1 MSQSDSVDS
10 QHFEVAVI
18 GAGIAGSMS
27 AILCSRVGLRTI
39 LLERHR
45 FPRDKVCGCC
55 INGRAMQILTRA
67 GLESGLRQLQPTT
80 TSSLAIQY
88 RGRRLNVAMP
98 AGFAVSR
105 RSMDQWLVEE
115 ATQSGCKFLDEVT
128 ASVQPLSSEPDEREI
143 QLRFTHP
150 RDFRP
155 DQGQHR
161 SGIDDSS
168 AGIAPGVIQPSST
181 SSTNA
186 SLFAKVVLVCDGL
199 GHPSLHLLPSFSA
212 DPQAGSR
219 IGLGATFPRTA
230 ADDWI
235 QRGEVLMAVASTGYA
250 GVVEI
255 ENNQWNLAAAVDPTS
270 LNRSNTPLDVL
281 ENIFRLA
288 GVPIPQ
294 ELANAT
300 IKGTIPL
307 TRSAR
312 QIADHRLLL
321 LGDSTGY
328 VEPFTGEGMA
338 WALTAAA
345 AVIPTVVSAV
355 RDGWSDEIANQWQ
368 TKFKDIVGSQ
378 KKICRFLSVSL
389 RHPWLLPPILTACQ
403 FFPSLTQQLV
413 SRINRVPEALDFI

>member
-1 MSQSDSVDS
+1 MSISHLVDA
-10 QHFEVAVI
+10 QQFAVAVI
-18 GAGIAGSMS
+18 GTGIAGSMS
-27 AILCSRVGLRTI
+27 AILCSRAGLQTI

-55 INGRAMQILTRA
+55 INGRAIQILKRA

-98 AGFAVSR
+98 AGVAVSR

-115 ATQSGCKFLDEVT
+115 AIKSGCQFLDEVT
-128 ASVQPLSSEPDEREI
+128 ASVQPLHSEPDEREI
-143 QLRFTHP
+143 QLRFMNP
-150 RDFRP
+150 KDCRP
-155 DQGQHR
+155 DQAQR
-161 SGIDDSS
+161 SAGIDESS
-168 AGIAPGVIQPSST
+168 AGTALRLVQPTTT
-181 SSTNA
+181 SAMNA
-186 SLFAKVVLVCDGL
+186 SLFAKAVLVCDGL
-199 GHPSLHLLPSFSA
+199 GHSSLHPMPSFNA
-212 DPQAGSR
+212 DAQAGSR
-219 IGLGATFPRTA
+219 IGLGAAFPRTT

-235 QRGEVLMAVASTGYA
+235 KPGEVLMAVTSTGYA
-250 GVVEI
+250 GVVEV
-255 ENNQWNLAAAVDPTS
+255 ENIQWNLAAAINPTS
-270 LNRSNTPLDVL
+270 LNRTTSPLAAL
-281 ENIFRLA
+281 ANIFRSA

-294 ELANAT
+294 ELTNVT

-307 TRSAR
+307 TRSA
-312 QIADHRLLL
+312 QKIADHRLLL

-355 RDGWSDEIANQWQ
+355 RDGWSEEVVNQWQ
-368 TKFKDIVGSQ
+368 SMFAEIVSSQ
-378 KKICRFLSVSL
+378 KKICRLLSATL
-389 RHPWLLPPILTACQ
+389 RHPWLLPPILTTCQ

-413 SRINRVPEALDFI
+413 SRINRVPEALDIV

>member
-1 MSQSDSVDS
+1 MAISNSVDA
-10 QHFEVAVI
+10 QHFDVAVI

-27 AILCSRVGLRTI
+27 AILCSRAGLRTI

-55 INGRAMQILTRA
+55 INGRAFQILKRA
-67 GLESGLRQLQPTT
+67 GLESGLRQLQPAT

-98 AGFAVSR
+98 TGFAVSR

-115 ATQSGCKFLDEVT
+115 AVKSGCEFWDEVT

-143 QLRFTHP
+143 QIRFTNP
-150 RDFRP
+150 RDCRP
-155 DQGQHR
+155 DQAQHR
-161 SGIDDSS
+161 SGIDDPS
-168 AGIAPGVIQPSST
+168 AETALRLVRPTTT
-181 SSTNA
+181 SATNA

-199 GHPSLHLLPSFSA
+199 GHPSLYLIPSFNA
-212 DPQAGSR
+212 DAQAGSR
-219 IGLGATFPRTA
+219 IGLGAAFPRTA
-230 ADDWI
+230 ADDWMKP
-235 QRGEVLMAVASTGYA
+235 GEVLMAVTPTGYA

-255 ENNQWNLAAAVDPTS
+255 ENHQWNLAAAVDPTS
-270 LNRSNTPLDVL
+270 LNRSNSPLDAL
-281 ENIFRLA
+281 ANIFRSA
-288 GVPIPQ
+288 GVPMPQ
-294 ELANAT
+294 QLANAS

-312 QIADHRLLL
+312 KTADHRLLL

-355 RDGWSDEIANQWQ
+355 RDGWSEEIVNQWQ
-368 TKFKDIVGSQ
+368 STFKDIVGSQ
-378 KKICRFLSVSL
+378 KKICRLLSATL
-389 RHPWLLPPILTACQ
+389 RHPWLLPPLLTTCQ

-413 SRINRVPEALDFI
+413 SRINRVPEALDII

>member
-1 MSQSDSVDS
+1 MPVRDSIDA
-10 QHFEVAVI
+10 QQFDVAVI

-27 AILCSRVGLRTI
+27 AILCSRAGLRTI

-55 INGRAMQILTRA
+55 INGRAIQILKRA

-98 AGFAVSR
+98 ASVAVSR

-115 ATQSGCKFLDEVT
+115 AVKAGCEFQDEVT
-128 ASVQPLSSEPDEREI
+128 ASVQPLSSARDEREI
-143 QLRFTHP
+143 QLRFTNYSI
-150 RDFRP
+150 RSP
-155 DQGQHR
+155 DQSQR
-161 SGIDDSS
+161 CSGIDESS
-168 AGIAPGVIQPSST
+168 AGTALRLGRPT
-181 SSTNA
+181 SATSTNA

-199 GHPSLHLLPSFSA
+199 GHPSLHLMPSFNA
-212 DPQAGSR
+212 DAQAGSR

-230 ADDWI
+230 ADDWLNP
-235 QRGEVLMAVASTGYA
+235 GEVLMAVTSTGYA
-250 GVVEI
+250 GVVEV
-255 ENNQWNLAAAVDPTS
+255 ENNQWNLAAAVDPAS
-270 LNRSNTPLDVL
+270 LNRSTPPLDALV
-281 ENIFRLA
+281 NIFRSA

-294 ELANAT
+294 ELTNAT

-312 QIADHRLLL
+312 KIADHRLLL

-345 AVIPTVVSAV
+345 AVTPTVVSAV
-355 RDGWSDEIANQWQ
+355 RDGWSEEIVNQWQ
-368 TKFKDIVGSQ
+368 STFKEIVSSQ
-378 KKICRFLSVSL
+378 KKICRLLSATL
-389 RHPWLLPPILTACQ
+389 RHPWLLPPILTTCQ

-413 SRINRVPEALDFI
+413 SRINRVPEALDII